1 MSANPLLMQNSLLNA
16 NSLLSL
22 TQIQRNQS
30 FNNYQQ
36 IQTPVLMPN
45 KLLNKNIEEKEKH
58 NFKIT
63 IYNEPKPKQSSTKTS
78 TISRIRCIVSNDE
91 NSDSEDSQNDK
102 QSTELNQINNE
113 NGPKLELKTK
123 FTKHLINK
131 VNEEKDKNAISFKEA
146 LAEVEVGVDNEYL
159 LKMKEIDRQ
168 RLELK
173 KRKEERRYEMADQRL
188 ETANQLQRS
197 MKMSNKRSFMRP
209 NPY

>member
-1 MSANPLLMQNSLLNA
+1 
-16 NSLLSL
+16 
-22 TQIQRNQS
+22 
-30 FNNYQQ
+30 
-36 IQTPVLMPN
+36 MPN

-131 VNEEKDKNAISFKEA
+131 VNEEKDKNAISIKEA

>member
-1 MSANPLLMQNSLLNA
+1 MQNSLLNA

-58 NFKIT
+58 NVKIT

-131 VNEEKDKNAISFKEA
+131 VNEEKDKNAISIKEA

>member
-1 MSANPLLMQNSLLNA
+1 MQNSLLNA

-58 NFKIT
+58 NLKIT
-63 IYNEPKPKQSSTKTS
+63 ICNEPKPKQSSTKTS
-78 TISRIRCIVSNDE
+78 TISKIRCIINNDE
-91 NSDSEDSQNDK
+91 NSDSDDSQNDK
-102 QSTELNQINNE
+102 QRTELNQINNK
-113 NGPKLELKTK
+113 NGPKLEPKTK

-131 VNEEKDKNAISFKEA
+131 VNEEKEKNAISFEEA

-188 ETANQLQRS
+188 ETANRLQQS
-197 MKMSNKRSFMRP
+197 MKMSNKRSFNRS

>member
-1 MSANPLLMQNSLLNA
+1 MQNSLLNA

-30 FNNYQQ
+30 FNNYEQ
-36 IQTPVLMPN
+36 IETPVLVPN

-58 NFKIT
+58 NLKIT
-63 IYNEPKPKQSSTKTS
+63 ICNEPKPKQSSTKTS
-78 TISRIRCIVSNDE
+78 TISKIRCIVSNDE

>member
-1 MSANPLLMQNSLLNA
+1 MQNSLLNA

-30 FNNYQQ
+30 FNNYEQ
-36 IQTPVLMPN
+36 IETPVLVPN

-58 NFKIT
+58 NLKIT
-63 IYNEPKPKQSSTKTS
+63 ICNEPKPKQSSTKTS
-78 TISRIRCIVSNDE
+78 TISKIRCIVNNDE

-102 QSTELNQINNE
+102 QSTELNQMNNKI
-113 NGPKLELKTK
+113 GLKLEPKTK
-123 FTKHLINK
+123 FAKPLINK
-131 VNEEKDKNAISFKEA
+131 VNEEKEKNTISFEEA

-188 ETANQLQRS
+188 ETANQLRQS
-197 MKMSNKRSFMRP
+197 MKMSNKRSFMRS